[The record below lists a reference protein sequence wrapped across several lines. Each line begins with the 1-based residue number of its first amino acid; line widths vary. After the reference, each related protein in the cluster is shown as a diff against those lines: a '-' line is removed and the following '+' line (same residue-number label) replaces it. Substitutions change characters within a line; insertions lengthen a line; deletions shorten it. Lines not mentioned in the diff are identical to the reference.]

1 MTTRC
6 AHNSQRIVIGGTP
19 LFGQFIYT
27 EVGLLP
33 PTTDGLHWRHMY
45 TRKRM
50 FVVLIGLVLVLLGSM
65 AAKDNPMGIA
75 TKQTINF
82 TQPTVVGGSLLPA
95 GDYKVTHEMQ
105 GQTHIM
111 IFKQSHGTAEVK
123 TKCTLVPLNEKAQ
136 DTRQLYETNAKNQKV
151 LMEMIFRGDTAKHV
165 LEQ

>member
-1 MTTRC
+1 
-6 AHNSQRIVIGGTP
+6 
-19 LFGQFIYT
+19 
-27 EVGLLP
+27 
-33 PTTDGLHWRHMY
+33 MY

-95 GDYKVTHEMQ
+95 GDYNVTHQMQ

-111 IFKQSHGTAEVK
+111 IFKQKGGTAEAK
-123 TKCTLVPLNEKAQ
+123 AKCTLVPLSAKATVSEQ
-136 DTRQLYETNAKNQKV
+136 RFTENANNQRV
-151 LMEMIFRGDTAKHV
+151 LVEMTFSGDQATHV
-165 LEQ
+165 LAP

>member
-1 MTTRC
+1 
-6 AHNSQRIVIGGTP
+6 
-19 LFGQFIYT
+19 
-27 EVGLLP
+27 
-33 PTTDGLHWRHMY
+33 
-45 TRKRM
+45 M

-111 IFKQSHGTAEVK
+111 IFKQKGGTAEAK
-123 TKCTLVPLNEKAQ
+123 ATCTLTPLASKATVSEQ
-136 DTRQLYETNAKNQKV
+136 RFTENANNQRV
-151 LMEMIFRGDTAKHV
+151 LVQMTFSGDQATHV
-165 LEQ
+165 LAP